1 MDTAGVIPRPR
12 VLLHWVLRASI
23 SAAVLTYISY
33 DVDHADL
40 RATLTGVSVPGLV
53 LPLVLFLAG
62 QVLSGIKWW
71 LIGSSVG
78 LDRPLIDYVRFYYV
92 GIFVNVF
99 GLSTIGGDLVRAL
112 YVSDGQ
118 SPALGLDSVAFDRV
132 SGLAILM
139 ALGAL
144 SLIAFPRYHLP
155 VALSTALV
163 AGGLALVVAWWTC
176 PRLVRLLPPE
186 NRIRRS
192 VEHDLAPLWRD
203 RRLLAQIGAVS
214 AVFHLS
220 QVGVQYLLARA
231 AGTSIPFSYCMVMHP
246 ALSFMMALPVSVGG
260 FGVREG
266 GYLYFLTRIGVDDS
280 IAVTM
285 GLLWWL
291 MTALSG
297 AAGAL
302 AFLASGAK
310 LPRLRPRVVERV
322 RNAG

>member
-1 MDTAGVIPRPR
+1 METVRPILRPR
-12 VLLHWVLRASI
+12 VVPHWVLRAAI
-23 SAAVLTYISY
+23 STAVLAYIAY

-40 RATLTGVSVPGLV
+40 RVALSAVSVRDLV

-62 QVLSGIKWW
+62 QVLSAVKWW

-78 LDRPLIDYVRFYYV
+78 LDRPLVNYVRFYFV

-99 GLSTIGGDLVRAL
+99 GFSTIGGDLARGL
-112 YVSDGQ
+112 YLSDGRD
-118 SPALGLDSVAFDRV
+118 PALGIDSVVFDRM

-139 ALGAL
+139 ALGAIALL
-144 SLIAFPRYHLP
+144 SFPQYHLP
-155 VALSTALV
+155 SALNAALV
-163 AGGLALVVAWWTC
+163 AGGLGLVVAWWTC
-176 PRLVRLLPPE
+176 PRLVRLLPSG
-186 NRIRRS
+186 NRLRRA

-203 RRLLAQIGAVS
+203 RVLLAQIGALS

-220 QVGVQYLLARA
+220 QVAVQYLLARA
-231 AGTSIPFSYCMVMHP
+231 AGTPIPFSYCMVMHP
-246 ALSFMMALPVSVGG
+246 ALSLMVALPLSVGG

-266 GYLYFLTRIGVDDS
+266 GYLYFLTGIGVDDS

-297 AAGAL
+297 AVGAL
-302 AFLASGAK
+302 TFVASGAH
-310 LPRLRPRVVERV
+310 LPRLRPRAVERV
-322 RNAG
+322 CGAG